1 MELAFI
7 FAAVYVPYI
16 LYIIV
21 VSLLQIARGEKKPG
35 VLLGIAEVIFTV
47 IGPAIGFWRFDQYG
61 HDIPF
66 AKPEAISIMLLTATS
81 SAAFW
86 LAKLT
91 EPTNNPVVRIII
103 SAGMLQVMLVCVLT
117 SIHFITFIPLGIM
130 FPWAGFELLSPL
142 LAFFLLFRE
151 FYFYN
156 RRVLDM
162 EELLPYHKELGFVP
176 LPHQVFQLPLSQRL
190 VVYTALA
197 VIAIVLQSGLLY
209 AIGQPIDTVIR
220 AYTHSTG
227 FIFSMY
233 N

>member
-1 MELAFI
+1 MFAFI
-7 FAAVYVPYI
+7 YVPYI
-16 LYIIV
+16 LYIII
-21 VSLLQIARGEKKPG
+21 VSLLQIFRGEKKST
-35 VLLGIAEVIFTV
+35 VLLSIAEVVFTI

-61 HDIPF
+61 HAIPF
-66 AKPEAISIMLLTATS
+66 SKHEAISIILLTITS

-91 EPTNNPVVRIII
+91 NKTDNPLVRIIL
-103 SAGMLQVMLVCVLT
+103 SAGMLQGMLVCAVT
-117 SIHFITFIPLGIM
+117 SIHFITFIPSGIM

-156 RRVLDM
+156 KRVLDM

-176 LPHQVFQLPLSQRL
+176 LPHKIFELPLFQRL
-190 VVYTALA
+190 IVYSALV
-197 VIAIVLQSGLLY
+197 VIAIVIQSALLY
-209 AIGQPIDTVIR
+209 AIGQPVDTIIR